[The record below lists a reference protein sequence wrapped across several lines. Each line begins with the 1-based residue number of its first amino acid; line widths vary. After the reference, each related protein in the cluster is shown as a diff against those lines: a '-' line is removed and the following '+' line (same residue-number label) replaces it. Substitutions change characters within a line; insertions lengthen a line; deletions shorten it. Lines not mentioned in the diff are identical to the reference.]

1 VVCSSGRVAYFEA
14 SANKAVE
21 VDFPNNTSFVYHTNH
36 PVVNDDYSPEGAQ
49 QMLNSNPAD
58 NTRTR
63 YQALKNHLAGDPG
76 KNVIDLIQET
86 SGSHDSQLYPVCR
99 RLFDKATSFTFASTI
114 IVLEEHPYLL
124 AAPGPP
130 DQYEYTAFRFRAKAV
145 TAAQWRRFGASVFV
159 VSVQGRQGA
168 DPLADIHNKTKIA
181 EVFLAGTRIRSCSN
195 SIRR

>member
-99 RLFDKATSFTFASTI
+99 RLFDKATS
-114 IVLEEHPYLL
+114 YLRIHHHCPGR
-124 AAPGPP
+124 APVPSGRSRPP
-130 DQYEYTAFRFRAKAV
+130 GSVRIHC
-145 TAAQWRRFGASVFV
+145 SVFV